1 MACPVNE
8 KTYTYKNITLPKVQN
23 LTTNERNYIMMQ
35 VVDTLLNSG
44 LSNMNETIAFGIAG
58 NIKVES
64 QFNYTAINTKKGVA
78 YGLCQWHDVRIEKLY
93 DYCKTISASPNSIEG
108 QLQYL
113 IHELRDV
120 KTYNNV
126 YNVISS
132 QDYRGDIDKIAHYFC
147 MHFEIP
153 GEQYCS
159 NRAQNARQVAEDYNH
174 LKGQS

>member
-1 MACPVNE
+1 MACPSKE
-8 KTYTYKNITLPKVQN
+8 TKYTYKDITLPPVQN
-23 LTTNERNYIMMQ
+23 LTTNERNNIMVQ

-64 QFNYTAINTKKGVA
+64 QFNYTAISTKKGVA

-93 DYCKTISASPNSIEG
+93 NYCKTIGVSPNSIEG
-108 QLQYL
+108 QLQFL

-120 KTYNNV
+120 KVYNNV
-126 YNVISS
+126 YKVISS
-132 QDYRGDIDKIAHYFC
+132 QDYRNDIDKIAHYFC

-153 GEQYCS
+153 GE
-159 NRAQNARQVAEDYNH
+159 
-174 LKGQS
+174 

>member
-23 LTTNERNYIMMQ
+23 LTTNERNNIMIQ

-64 QFNYTAINTKKGVA
+64 QFNYTAINTKRGVA

-93 DYCKTISASPNSIEG
+93 DYCKTVNMSPNSIDG
-108 QLQYL
+108 QLQFL

-120 KTYNNV
+120 KQYNNA
-126 YNVISS
+126 YKVISS
-132 QDYRGDIDKIAHYFC
+132 QEYRDDIDKIARYFC
-147 MHFEIP
+147 MNVEIP
-153 GEQYCS
+153 GEQYCR
-159 NRAQNARQVAEDYNH
+159 NRAENARQVSEDYKH